1 MQALVVDDSRAMR
14 MIIGRVLKELGF
26 EVLEA
31 GHGGEAL
38 ARLAAAP
45 AVSLAVID
53 WNMPVMNGLELV
65 TAIRT
70 DARRSDLAIVMVTTE
85 SESDQMIKALD
96 AGANEYVM
104 KPFTTDTL
112 KGKLAMLGLL
122 PRGDPS

>member
-1 MQALVVDDSRAMR
+1 VQALVVDDSRAMR

-38 ARLAAAP
+38 ERLEEAP
-45 AVSLAVID
+45 AVSLAMID

-65 TAIRT
+65 TAIRA
-70 DARRSDLAIVMVTTE
+70 DARRSHLTVVMVTTE

-104 KPFTTDTL
+104 KPFTADTL

-122 PRGDPS
+122 PPGDAS